1 MSEQP
6 VPPQRVAPILIPETW
21 ELPGKPEGA
30 PAPIQDAYRQTQ
42 FQLGADLRLLA
53 EGMRLQLQVMRDSYP
68 SRFRTHRLA
77 AASMY
82 WSRVFLAISDS
93 CLLLTRGSY
102 PSCPAL
108 VRLACEAIAAGYQA
122 SGEAQQSFLDWLDDS
137 LQPNE
142 GLRAI
147 EIGLG
152 SFAVGSTLESQE
164 TLAGIFVASSE
175 FARQHFGTTLLEV
188 APESNRQKLGVTFG
202 DQTFHFGWA
211 QLILGWLL
219 ALVQIQLEVALS
231 AASPFHLSDETRQH
245 VEALSRQTAAALAA
259 PQRCRVEAIR
269 AADGALRLLIHNF
282 RRQSIGAPIKLLL

>member
-1 MSEQP
+1 MSEQA
-6 VPPQRVAPILIPETW
+6 VPAQRVAPILIPESW

-30 PAPIQDAYRQTQ
+30 PATIQDAYRQSQ
-42 FQLGADLRLLA
+42 FQLGPDLRLLA
-53 EGMRLQLQVMRDSYP
+53 EGMRLQIAVMRDSYP
-68 SRFRTHRLA
+68 SRYRTHRLA
-77 AASMY
+77 AASMH

-102 PSCPAL
+102 ASCPAL
-108 VRLACEAIAAGYQA
+108 VRLACEAIAACYQA
-122 SGEAQQSFLDWLDDS
+122 SGEAQQSFLDWLNDS

-152 SFAVGSTLESQE
+152 SFAAGSTLESRE

-175 FARQHFGTTLLEV
+175 FARQHFGVTLIEV

-202 DQTFHFGWA
+202 DQSFHFGWA

-219 ALVQIQLEVALS
+219 ALGLVQLEVVLS
-231 AASPFHLSDETRQH
+231 EASPFHVSDETRQRIG
-245 VEALSRQTAAALAA
+245 ALSRQTVAALAA
-259 PQRCRVEAIR
+259 PQRCRVETIQ
-269 AADGALRLLIHNF
+269 AADGTGRLLIHNF
-282 RRQSIGAPIKLLL
+282 RRQSAGAPIKLLL